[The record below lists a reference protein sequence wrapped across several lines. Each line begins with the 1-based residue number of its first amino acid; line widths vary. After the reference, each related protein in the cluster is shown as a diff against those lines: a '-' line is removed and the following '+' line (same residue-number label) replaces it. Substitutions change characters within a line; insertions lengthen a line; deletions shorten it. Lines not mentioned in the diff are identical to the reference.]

1 MTTSASGTLPGRPE
15 YAGGKSPWNSV
26 RVALRSQINVF
37 SALLYREAET
47 RHGQNFALGYV
58 AAGVEPLV
66 IVATIGVLFST
77 LSRTPPYGHSLLLFL
92 GTGVFPI
99 YLFIHTSLR
108 IRQPLNALVHRNRFP
123 IERPL
128 DHLMVHAV
136 LHIVSSAAVAALF
149 FLGLYWFGGVEAA
162 IPYDPLTAVLA
173 LSTLFLLGLATGIFN
188 AVIAR
193 IIPVWDVLW
202 PAVARASLHFSGPY
216 FVAAYLPPTPRFYF
230 GLNPVMHGVNWFRHA
245 FYPFYP
251 QALTDH
257 FYVLMIALV
266 LFSFGLLF
274 EVGTRRY
281 LEEKE

>member
-1 MTTSASGTLPGRPE
+1 MTSTSSGSVAGQPGSE
-15 YAGGKSPWNSV
+15 GALSPWNSV

-37 SALLYREAET
+37 TALLYREAET
-47 RHGQNFALGYV
+47 RHGQSFALGYA

-66 IVATIGVLFST
+66 IVATIGVLFSA

-108 IRQPLNALVHRNRFP
+108 IRQPLNTLAHRNRFP

-136 LHIVSSAAVAALF
+136 LHVVSSAAVAALF

-162 IPYDPLTAVLA
+162 IPYDPLTAVTA

-193 IIPVWDVLW
+193 VVPVWDIVW
-202 PAVARASLHFSGPY
+202 PAIARASLHFSGPY
-216 FVAAYLPPTPRFYF
+216 FVAAYLTPSHRFYF

-257 FYVLMIALV
+257 FYVLMVSLV
-266 LFSFGLLF
+266 LFTLGLLL
-274 EVGTRRY
+274 ETGTRRY